1 MSEQVV
7 AVTELA
13 GSSDVAAQSAR
24 RWWILGVVGLAQL
37 MVVLDSTIVNIALP
51 SAQRALAFSNA
62 DRQWVVTAYALA
74 FGGLRLLLGGIE
86 LSDLVGRRRMLIIG
100 LIGFASASA
109 LGGAANGFALLVLG
123 RGLQGAFGAMLAPAA
138 LSTLTTTFSDPA
150 ERGKAFGVHY
160 AGAIAGAGGAVGLLL
175 GGALTEYLTWRW
187 CLYVNVIL
195 AVAAVAGALRL
206 MESHPRDPD
215 VHIDWPGTAL
225 VAAGL
230 VAVVY
235 GLSEAETKGWGSLTT
250 EVLLPA
256 GVVLLAVFV
265 LVERRVQHPLLPLRI
280 VGNRFRGGAYLA
292 IGLSAIGVFGI
303 FLFLTYYLQLT
314 LAYSP
319 VKTGMAFLPM
329 VAAIMAAST
338 TSSGVLMPRVG
349 PRPLVPVGLL
359 LAAGGLVILASQL
372 GLRTS
377 YLDWILPALLLT
389 GAGLGLV
396 FGCAMNSATYGAD
409 RADAGVASAM
419 VNTNQQVGGSIGT
432 ALLNTIA
439 ASALTSYLVTHG
451 HQPLALASAA
461 VHSYVVAFWVS
472 AGILVEAFHAV
483 VLLRWCCRQ
492 ARWRT
497 EQGPQP
503 PRPPLDQD
511 RLTRKEKIA
520 VSSADKVRLITIS
533 ASYGVGG
540 SVKSHRLWPSGSA
553 CASCSCRSPPRRD
566 TRPSR
571 GPAMSS

>member
-1 MSEQVV
+1 VSEQVV
-7 AVTELA
+7 AATEVA
-13 GSSDVAAQSAR
+13 ESPDVAAQSSR

-62 DRQWVVTAYALA
+62 DRQWVVTAYSLA
-74 FGGLRLLLGGIE
+74 FGGLLLLGGR

-150 ERGKAFGVHY
+150 ERGKAFGVY
-160 AGAIAGAGGAVGLLL
+160 GAIAGAGGAVGLLL
-175 GGALTEYLTWRW
+175 GGALTEYLSWRW

-206 MESHPRDPD
+206 MQSHPRDPD

-225 VAAGL
+225 VVAGL

-235 GLSEAETKGWGSLTT
+235 GLSEAETKGWGAPTT
-250 EVLLPA
+250 DVLLPVGA
-256 GVVLLAVFV
+256 VLLAVFV

-280 VGNRFRGGAYLA
+280 VGSRFRGGAYLA

-314 LAYSP
+314 LGYSP
-319 VKTGMAFLPM
+319 VKTGLAFLPM

-359 LAAGGLVILASQL
+359 LAAGGLVVLASQL

-396 FGCAMNSATYGAD
+396 FGCAMNSATYGAA
-409 RADAGVASAM
+409 REDAGVASAM
-419 VNTNQQVGGSIGT
+419 VNTNQQVGGSVGT

-439 ASALTSYLVTHG
+439 ASALASYLVTHG

-461 VHSYVVAFWVS
+461 VHSYIVAFWVS
-472 AGILVEAFHAV
+472 AGILAGSAV
-483 VLLRWCCRQ
+483 VCALVL
-492 ARWRT
+492 
-497 EQGPQP
+497 
-503 PRPPLDQD
+503 
-511 RLTRKEKIA
+511 
-520 VSSADKVRLITIS
+520 
-533 ASYGVGG
+533 
-540 SVKSHRLWPSGSA
+540 PSGTLAHS
-553 CASCSCRSPPRRD
+553 S
-566 TRPSR
+566 
-571 GPAMSS
+571 GPAAPPAA